1 VLGIGVIVALVLLAL
16 GVPIFAVFL
25 LLAGFGGLDSARGFS
40 EDFGGGVQNL
50 FSLGTSAI
58 TAPILSTIPLFI
70 LAGFIMAESRT
81 ADRTVR
87 VAQAALGWLPGG
99 LGICTIMACAVFT
112 TFTGASGVTIVA
124 LGGLLM
130 PSLLKQHY
138 PERFS
143 LGLLAGT
150 GSVGLLFPPAVP
162 LFVYGTI
169 YGVVAQSRAAAQAGE
184 MQLID
189 FATDRFVFAGIVPGL
204 VLVTMLSLYVVGVAI
219 VRRVPR
225 QRFSIAELGRS
236 LLVASLE
243 LVIPGLIIGGL
254 LVGMLI
260 PQLASLCVLYVLV
273 LEVLVYRDLPLAKLW
288 KVVRASMALSGA
300 IFAIVLCAQVFTN
313 YLIIAEIPQ
322 RIVEFIEAH
331 FSEKWTFLLA
341 LNVMLLVVGMVMDIF
356 SAIVVVVPLIA
367 PAAIRM
373 GIDPFHLG
381 VIFLLNL
388 EVGYLHPPVGL
399 NLFITSFT
407 FKKPILEVT
416 IAALPP
422 LLIMIAALM
431 VVTYV
436 PSLTVVPEKE
446 RRGTAVELARRVH
459 VAYQEVGA
467 VKELTLPG
475 GKAMKVSECAA
486 LTDPTDKED
495 CTGLF
500 IDVTKC
506 RNEAG
511 GKVGSEC
518 EKKVIADFVR
528 LSSDDDEQE
537 DDEKWDLD
545 DKGGGGADKAG
556 PGKGE
561 KGGAGADKAGS
572 AKDEADDEAG
582 PEPGAGTSG
591 SARGK
596 SGGKPK

>member
-1 VLGIGVIVALVLLAL
+1 MLGIGVLVGVVLLAL

-25 LLAGFGGLDSARGFS
+25 LLACFGGLDSARGFA
-40 EDFGGGVQNL
+40 EDFGGAVQSL
-50 FSLGTSAI
+50 FSLGTNPI

-99 LGICTIMACAVFT
+99 LGVCTILACAVFT

-130 PSLLKQHY
+130 PSLLKEGY

-169 YGVVAQSRAAAQAGE
+169 YGVVAQSRAATGAGE

-189 FATDRFVFAGIVPGL
+189 FSTDRFVFAGIVPGM
-204 VLVTMLSLYVVGVAI
+204 VLVGMLSLYVIYVA
-219 VRRVPR
+219 VRRGVPR
-225 QRFSIAELGRS
+225 QNFSARELGWS
-236 LLVASLE
+236 LVVALPE
-243 LVIPGLIIGGL
+243 LLIPVLIIGGL
-254 LVGMLI
+254 LVGAQI
-260 PQLASLCVLYVLV
+260 PQLASACVLWVLFFEIV
-273 LEVLVYRDLPLAKLW
+273 VYRDLAPARLW

-300 IFAIVLCAQVFTN
+300 IFAIVLCAQAFTN
-313 YLIIAEIPQ
+313 YLVTAEVPQ
-322 RIVEFIEAH
+322 KIVEFIELH
-331 FSEKWTFLLA
+331 FSSKWTFLLA
-341 LNVMLLVVGMVMDIF
+341 LNVMLLIVGMVMDIF

-422 LLIMIAALM
+422 LFIMIAALM
-431 VVTYV
+431 IVTYV
-436 PSLTVVPEKE
+436 PALTIYPEAD
-446 RRGTAVELARRVH
+446 RRGTVSEMARQIHVE
-459 VAYQEVGA
+459 YQKAGA
-467 VKELTLPG
+467 VKELPLPD
-475 GKAMKVSECAA
+475 GKVMKVSDCAA
-486 LTDPTDKED
+486 MTDSSLKED
-495 CTGLF
+495 CNGLF
-500 IDVTKC
+500 IDVT
-506 RNEAG
+506 E
-511 GKVGSEC
+511 
-518 EKKVIADFVR
+518 
-528 LSSDDDEQE
+528 
-537 DDEKWDLD
+537 
-545 DKGGGGADKAG
+545 
-556 PGKGE
+556 
-561 KGGAGADKAGS
+561 
-572 AKDEADDEAG
+572 
-582 PEPGAGTSG
+582 
-591 SARGK
+591 
-596 SGGKPK
+596 